1 LTLLFQL
8 RQELLRA
15 AAALQGGA
23 RPASGGGGGD
33 GDGGG
38 EEEAGG
44 SISGGHISG
53 AGAAVFARF
62 RPAAPAMAQVRDAIT
77 AL

>member
-1 LTLLFQL
+1 MTLLFQL

-15 AAALQGGA
+15 AVALQGGA
-23 RPASGGGGGD
+23 RPAGGGGD
-33 GDGGG
+33 GDGDGG

-44 SISGGHISG
+44 SISGGRISG